1 MRGGEKGANWGSTSA
16 PSTEE
21 NGFNSGGTAAVGELT
36 SVISEMGER
45 GPLIMYPLE
54 DSASTNES
62 GVDGMQRNDKLTN
75 NQSKYVQY
83 VQENMPKT
91 RLFFVRIIDHPH
103 SHVWGGVQPSS
114 VVERENKKINTRD
127 KKDQVKSARSLSST
141 PTELSSTSQEAW

>member
-1 MRGGEKGANWGSTSA
+1 MNSVWYLARLLNTGSKSFYFQHVCKTFNANN
-16 PSTEE
+16 P
-21 NGFNSGGTAAVGELT
+21 
-36 SVISEMGER
+36 
-45 GPLIMYPLE
+45 P
-54 DSASTNES
+54 

-83 VQENMPKT
+83 VQENKPKT

>member
-1 MRGGEKGANWGSTSA
+1 MNSVWYLARLLNTGSKSFYFQHVCKSFNANN
-16 PSTEE
+16 P
-21 NGFNSGGTAAVGELT
+21 
-36 SVISEMGER
+36 
-45 GPLIMYPLE
+45 PP
-54 DSASTNES
+54 